1 MLRHRGTADRQPFGY
16 LHDRQWTHAQF
27 FENGPAGR
35 ITERIECFFG
45 AIDGLF
51 FHFVLGS
58 DRKTTL
64 FLNGNYL
71 LTVSTNLPLN
81 RTSASVSNYFFVGEI
96 SVGIPKC
103 PKRHLDF
110 RVMGPYFDADRCI
123 ETTVNSNSLRLAF
136 TTPLVALLLS
146 SAAFSQER
154 TITGRLLDTETQKP
168 VKNAT
173 IILLGTTD
181 GTVSNHLGFFQI
193 RVDPSKHKTLVVSH
207 IGFKTAD
214 VTIPEADNFRFFLK
228 KAFIPLPPLDLNLY
242 PKDSTGLHPLQEQVA
257 PVGLDVVESSATFP
271 GGLDAFYTF
280 MGNALV
286 KEVPTLPPPNF
297 TITFTIDEKGKASN
311 VAVSDSTYLVTVAN
325 IFQNMPAWAPATQ
338 HQSNVAQHFMLPIGL
353 PPALPTRS
361 VSVAEFS
368 TYVSRNIHFPP
379 EARRLGVEG
388 VVYAQFRLDDS
399 GNVISVMLLKDIG
412 MNCGEEVRLVL
423 STLPANLGRSL
434 WEKTRA
440 FNFILPVSFGIGKPF
455 KSDISFPSTGAS
467 LLSEIQVAAIGIERE
482 RLALGASPQHV
493 NKNPTATPGHQH
505 VNQGFSS
512 LKEAI
517 DWNGTHLSIVD
528 KGLKSF
534 PPEILKLKKLDYL
547 DLEKNQLNTL
557 PSDIHLL
564 TKLEALYLFENNIEA
579 LPSTFGNL
587 KKLKILGLGSNQL
600 KTFPEEITQLEKLET
615 LDLGGNKIT
624 SLPASIAALKNLKVL
639 VLHSNNITHIP
650 EALYGLKKLQK
661 LYLQGK
667 PIDPTDRERLKKSFV
682 NAEIVF

>member
-1 MLRHRGTADRQPFGY
+1 M
-16 LHDRQWTHAQF
+16 
-27 FENGPAGR
+27 
-35 ITERIECFFG
+35 
-45 AIDGLF
+45 
-51 FHFVLGS
+51 V
-58 DRKTTL
+58 
-64 FLNGNYL
+64 
-71 LTVSTNLPLN
+71 V
-81 RTSASVSNYFFVGEI
+81 
-96 SVGIPKC
+96 
-103 PKRHLDF
+103 
-110 RVMGPYFDADRCI
+110 
-123 ETTVNSNSLRLAF
+123 
-136 TTPLVALLLS
+136 LLLS
-146 SAAFSQER
+146 NVTFSQER
-154 TITGRLLDTETQKP
+154 TVTGRLLDVETQKP
-168 VKNAT
+168 VKGAT
-173 IILLGTTD
+173 IILLGTID
-181 GTVSNHLGFFQI
+181 GTISNHLGYFQI
-193 RVDPSKHKTLVVSH
+193 KIDRSKHKTLVVSH

-228 KAFIPLPPLDLNLY
+228 KAFTPLHPLDLHLY
-242 PKDSTGLHPLQEQVA
+242 PKDSTGLRPLQEQSA
-257 PVGLDVVESSATFP
+257 PAELGIAESNATFP
-271 GGLDAFYTF
+271 GGPDAFSTF

-286 KEVPTLPPPNF
+286 KEIPTLPPPDF
-297 TITFTIDEKGKASN
+297 TITFTIDEYGKASN
-311 VAVSDSTYLVTVAN
+311 TAVSDSTHLVLVRR

-338 HQSNVAQHFMLPIGL
+338 QGSNVAQHFMLPIGT
-353 PPALPTRS
+353 PPTPPTKS
-361 VSVAEFS
+361 ISVAEFN

-379 EARRLGVEG
+379 DARRLGVEG
-388 VVYAQFRLDDS
+388 VVYVQFRIDDS

-412 MNCGEEVRLVL
+412 MNCGEEVKLVL

-440 FNFILPVSFGIGKPF
+440 FDFILPVSFGIGKPF
-455 KSDISFPSTGAS
+455 KSDISFPSTGAC

-482 RLALGASPQHV
+482 RLALGASSQHV
-493 NKNPTATPGHQH
+493 NKNSTTTAGHQH

-517 DWNGTHLSIVD
+517 DWNGTHLSLVD

-547 DLEKNQLNTL
+547 DLEKNQLNIL

-564 TKLEALYLFENNIEA
+564 TRLEELYLFENNIEV

-615 LDLGGNKIT
+615 LDLGNNKIT

-661 LYLQGK
+661 IYLQGN
-667 PIDPTDRERLKKSFV
+667 PIAPKDRELLKKSFE